1 MSEIVHMPAVHVVKD
16 DYINNPGARAGI
28 EVVVAVTAD

>member
-1 MSEIVHMPAVHVVKD
+1 MSEIVHVPAVHVVDD
-16 DYINNPGARAGI
+16 DYINNPGTGAGI